1 MESRRL
7 TMSNASAAF
16 SIVAH
21 EALDHIV
28 ADGENDDCINQEGG
42 HIITHQR
49 SRRRL
54 KVSSLSLLY
63 INS

>member
-7 TMSNASAAF
+7 TMSSPIAAF

-28 ADGENDDCINQEGG
+28 TDGEIDDSGGQEGG
-42 HIITHQR
+42 HAVTHQR

-54 KVSSLSLLY
+54 RVS
-63 INS
+63 

>member
-1 MESRRL
+1 
-7 TMSNASAAF
+7 MSNPSAAF

-28 ADGENDDCINQEGG
+28 ADAENDDGINQEGG
-42 HIITHQR
+42 YVITHQR

-54 KVSSLSLLY
+54 RVS
-63 INS
+63 

>member
-28 ADGENDDCINQEGG
+28 ADAEIDDCISQEGAR
-42 HIITHQR
+42 IPTHQR
-49 SRRRL
+49 SRRRPR
-54 KVSSLSLLY
+54 VS
-63 INS
+63 

>member
-7 TMSNASAAF
+7 TMSNPSAFF

-28 ADGENDDCINQEGG
+28 ADGENDDCTNQEGG
-42 HIITHQR
+42 HINTHQR

-54 KVSSLSLLY
+54 KVS
-63 INS
+63 

>member
-1 MESRRL
+1 MELRRR
-7 TMSNASAAF
+7 TMSSPSAAF

-21 EALDHIV
+21 EALDHLV
-28 ADGENDDCINQEGG
+28 ADADNDDCTSQEGA

-54 KVSSLSLLY
+54 KVS
-63 INS
+63 